1 MKTYHLQEKLSSKD
15 IGVVKTALKNGKMV
29 IGYLI
34 PNSKNSDSRMGKQ
47 KFQFLKLTDTE
58 ADIIWLP
65 PSHREPYPASE
76 WRKIPKD
83 KKAKLTVGGV
93 FDSIKDPELIERVG
107 FSDFEIVDPLDGD
120 YDETGLM
127 SRRVQKR
134 HKRDLEETDQLN
146 EIGDRPMN
154 ITNYDIDSTGQLSAQ
169 AVDKKLGIE
178 LNVRI
183 GPAGVVEGKFTI
195 VFEVNDRMDKTNE
208 GNEIKVFSTVKHIVE
223 RWLADLDE
231 DGISWSSI
239 EFAASKDGSKK
250 DVTSRER
257 LYARFAKMI
266 AKKYRGKLQT
276 KQATQYHMNHE
287 LDQIYTKYI
296 IKKNISE
303 STEVQLN
310 ELLTM
315 VNPEEWVD
323 LQLRDQ
329 RGSMKNWNR
338 ERFIKVT
345 NNFEMRKHIS
355 SFGFKATRELA
366 DEVMSIRDKKL
377 KESVEEDIGLVALNN
392 IKSRLEEKRKL
403 VMLQRQKTVSKNHTK
418 RVSKSV
424 LECRAMRISKRTI
437 IKEMLGEKDYQDLN
451 AIQRKRVMERLKE
464 KQYGVIQL
472 AKSILPKL
480 ISSNQN

>member
-1 MKTYHLQEKLSSKD
+1 MNHILLRNGGRFRKT
-15 IGVVKTALKNGKMV
+15 
-29 IGYLI
+29 
-34 PNSKNSDSRMGKQ
+34 
-47 KFQFLKLTDTE
+47 
-58 ADIIWLP
+58 
-65 PSHREPYPASE
+65 
-76 WRKIPKD
+76 

-154 ITNYDIDSTGQLSAQ
+154 ITNYDIDSTGQLSAK

-257 LYARFAKMI
+257 LYTRFAKMI

-403 VMLQRQKTVSKNHTK
+403 VMLSETKN
-418 RVSKSV
+418 
-424 LECRAMRISKRTI
+424 
-437 IKEMLGEKDYQDLN
+437 GF
-451 AIQRKRVMERLKE
+451 
-464 KQYGVIQL
+464 
-472 AKSILPKL
+472 
-480 ISSNQN
+480 

>member
-1 MKTYHLQEKLSSKD
+1 MKKLRLFGLRTKLSLCKKHRLAEKNDLKKKFSKGK
-15 IGVVKTALKNGKMV
+15 ITIKWSQSRAGHAIFVKG
-29 IGYLI
+29 
-34 PNSKNSDSRMGKQ
+34 RMEGPL
-47 KFQFLKLTDTE
+47 FDTE
-58 ADIIWLP
+58 EDA
-65 PSHREPYPASE
+65 REY
-76 WRKIPKD
+76 
-83 KKAKLTVGGV
+83 L
-93 FDSIKDPELIERVG
+93 
-107 FSDFEIVDPLDGD
+107 
-120 YDETGLM
+120 
-127 SRRVQKR
+127 
-134 HKRDLEETDQLN
+134 RDLGIEESFQLN

-154 ITNYDIDSTGQLSAQ
+154 ITNYDIDSTGQLSAK

-266 AKKYRGKLQT
+266 AKKYRGKLET

-310 ELLTM
+310 EIGDRPMKISKFNISSDGVLRARAIDKDLNITLDVLIDEGLFAVEGYYLITFY
-315 VNPEEWVD
+315 VNESSEKT
-323 LQLRDQ
+323 
-329 RGSMKNWNR
+329 GTGH
-338 ERFIKVT
+338 EIKVFST
-345 NNFEMRKHIS
+345 
-355 SFGFKATRELA
+355 
-366 DEVMSIRDKKL
+366 V
-377 KESVEEDIGLVALNN
+377 
-392 IKSRLEEKRKL
+392 KS
-403 VMLQRQKTVSKNHTK
+403 
-418 RVSKSV
+418 
-424 LECRAMRISKRTI
+424 
-437 IKEMLGEKDYQDLN
+437 Y
-451 AIQRKRVMERLKE
+451 
-464 KQYGVIQL
+464 YG
-472 AKSILPKL
+472 
-480 ISSNQN
+480 